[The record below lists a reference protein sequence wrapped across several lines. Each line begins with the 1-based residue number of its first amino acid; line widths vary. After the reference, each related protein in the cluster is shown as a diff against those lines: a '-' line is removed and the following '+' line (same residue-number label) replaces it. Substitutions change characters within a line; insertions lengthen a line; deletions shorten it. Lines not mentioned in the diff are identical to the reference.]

1 MEIPKWCYG
10 ILKKIDSLGSLD
22 CYGLKAKDHTEQIC
36 EPVFQGKFKKSLWQ
50 FPMDSI
56 YSFSNLP

>member
-36 EPVFQGKFKKSLWQ
+36 EPVFQGKFKKSL
-50 FPMDSI
+50 
-56 YSFSNLP
+56 